1 MTWPDPPPGSLQRHQ
16 RINRRLVVFSAVM
29 TALLGALL
37 GWSLS
42 YIGRPDVDRLL
53 FQSRFY
59 VWLNARMPVF
69 GAGLGAAFGAGFA
82 IVSQSA
88 RLREQERRRH
98 RLPPRIPR

>member
-1 MTWPDPPPGSLQRHQ
+1 MTGLDPPPGSWPGHPRF
-16 RINRRLVVFSAVM
+16 NRRLIVFSALM
-29 TALLGALL
+29 TALIGALL

-59 VWLNARMPVF
+59 VWLNARMPLF
-69 GAGLGAAFGAGFA
+69 GAGLGAAIGAGFA

-88 RLREQERRRH
+88 RRREQERRRH

>member
-1 MTWPDPPPGSLQRHQ
+1 MAGPDPPPGSLQRHPL
-16 RINRRLVVFSAVM
+16 INRRLVVFSAVM

-59 VWLNARMPVF
+59 VWLNARMPLF
-69 GAGLGAAFGAGFA
+69 GAGLGAAIGAGFA

-88 RLREQERRRH
+88 RRREQERRRH